1 MPSKSKIAKNNLYLS
16 IIIVFLFFI
25 ILIKVDFWK
34 QLYSLTSNNHHVRML
49 NTFGMCGKDSYGFLK
64 NIEQNYELTEN
75 PLIIN
80 TKVMP
85 NSLWTIYDSRKKISN
100 SPKIF
105 LNYQQNPLLI
115 FFSKKDK
122 FVSQRHVQF
131 TNELKS
137 VAFDTGG
144 QFINFK
150 GNIHIFKIVNGKKI
164 FILKT
169 NFEKKINHL
178 EKINISIKTKE
189 FNSRWE
195 NFYIEIKNSSLK
207 IKNKINKITLTFGNE
222 HKFSVDD
229 IIYSQDNCY
238 YIK

>member
-1 MPSKSKIAKNNLYLS
+1 MPSNSKIAKNNLYLC
-16 IIIVFLFFI
+16 IIIVFLFLI

-34 QLYSLTSNNHHVRML
+34 QLYSLTSNNHHARML
-49 NTFGMCGKDSYGFLK
+49 NTFGMCGNDSYGFLK
-64 NIEQNYELTEN
+64 NVEQNYGLTEN

-85 NSLWTIYDSRKKISN
+85 NSLWTIYDSSKKISN

-115 FFSKKDK
+115 FLAKEDR
-122 FVSQRHVQF
+122 FVSQNHVQF
-131 TNELKS
+131 TDELKS

-150 GNIHIFKIVNGKKI
+150 GNIHIFKIVNRKKI
-164 FILKT
+164 FIFKT

-178 EKINISIKTKE
+178 
-189 FNSRWE
+189 
-195 NFYIEIKNSSLK
+195 
-207 IKNKINKITLTFGNE
+207 
-222 HKFSVDD
+222 
-229 IIYSQDNCY
+229 
-238 YIK
+238 

>member
-1 MPSKSKIAKNNLYLS
+1 
-16 IIIVFLFFI
+16 
-25 ILIKVDFWK
+25 
-34 QLYSLTSNNHHVRML
+34 ML
-49 NTFGMCGKDSYGFLK
+49 NTFGMCGNDSYGFLK
-64 NIEQNYELTEN
+64 NVEQNYELTEN

-85 NSLWTIYDSRKKISN
+85 NSLWTIYDSSKKISN

-115 FFSKKDK
+115 FLAKEDR
-122 FVSQRHVQF
+122 FVSQNHVQF
-131 TNELKS
+131 TDELKS
-137 VAFDTGG
+137 VAFDTGS

-150 GNIHIFKIVNGKKI
+150 GNIHIFKIVNRKKI
-164 FILKT
+164 FIFKT

-178 EKINISIKTKE
+178 EKINILVKTKK

-195 NFYIEIKNSSLK
+195 NFYIEIENSNLE
-207 IKNKINKITLTFGNE
+207 IKNKINKIILAFGNE
-222 HKFSVDD
+222 HKFSSDD

>member
-1 MPSKSKIAKNNLYLS
+1 MPSNSKIAKNNLYLC
-16 IIIVFLFFI
+16 IIIVFLFLI

-34 QLYSLTSNNHHVRML
+34 QLYSLTSNNHHARML
-49 NTFGMCGKDSYGFLK
+49 NTFGMCGNDSYGFLK
-64 NIEQNYELTEN
+64 NVEQNYGLTEN

-85 NSLWTIYDSRKKISN
+85 NSLWTIYDSSKKISN

-115 FFSKKDK
+115 FLAKEDR
-122 FVSQRHVQF
+122 FVSQNHVQF
-131 TNELKS
+131 TDELKS

-150 GNIHIFKIVNGKKI
+150 GNIHIFKIVNRKKI
-164 FILKT
+164 FIFKT

-178 EKINISIKTKE
+178 EKINILVKTKE

-195 NFYIEIKNSSLK
+195 NFYIEIENSNLE
-207 IKNKINKITLTFGNE
+207 IRDKINKIILAFGNE
-222 HKFSVDD
+222 HKFSSDD